1 MKAIALLLT
10 FGLIGWIVLNHLRR
24 DRFMRDYM
32 RLLSES
38 TKEGNGLF
46 NQRLLALEEYMQKGS
61 LRRSIMA
68 FVLGITVLVIPLLR
82 NLIRTEGVRN
92 GALVGGILICA
103 YGIGNLLI
111 WLLIDRPRSERLREI
126 SRNNLD
132 TQ

>member
-1 MKAIALLLT
+1 MRAIALLLT

-38 TKEGNGLF
+38 TKEGNDPS
-46 NQRLLALEEYMQKGS
+46 NQRLLALEEYLQKGS

-82 NLIRTEGVRN
+82 NLVRTEGVRN

-111 WLLIDRPRSERLREI
+111 WLLIDRPRSERLRKI

-132 TQ
+132 TR